1 MNRSFAPDTAAV
13 LPAVRTGAHFFSWL
27 FHPLLVGLYMAIYLI
42 YIDPEYFIGIN
53 VSGKT
58 QVLFIYIINS
68 IFFPLLSVLL
78 CKALGFVQSVY
89 LKTQKE
95 RIILYAISM
104 IFFFWTFYVFK
115 NKPGIPV
122 IMAQMSLGIFLAVI
136 IDFVANIFFKISMHA
151 TGAGGLMGLFT
162 VLLYTSSGFINI
174 PLAIAIFI
182 TGLICTSRLLVSD
195 HRMGDIVFGLI
206 AGYLSQWM
214 AYWFIG

>member
-1 MNRSFAPDTAAV
+1 MNSSFAPDTAAV

-122 IMAQMSLGIFLAVI
+122 IMAQMSLGN
-136 IDFVANIFFKISMHA
+136 FVANIFFKISMHA

>member
-1 MNRSFAPDTAAV
+1 MNSSLATGTGV
-13 LPAVRTGAHFFSWL
+13 VSPAVRAGAQFFSWL

-42 YIDPEYFIGIN
+42 YIDPEYFIGMN
-53 VSGKT
+53 VLGKT
-58 QVLFIYIINS
+58 QILLIYIINS
-68 IFFPLLSVLL
+68 IFFPLLSVFL

-122 IMAQMSLGIFLAVI
+122 IMGQMCLGIFIAVI

-162 VLLYTSSGFINI
+162 VLLFTSSGFVNI
-174 PLAIAIFI
+174 PLAVAIFI
-182 TGLICTSRLLVSD
+182 TGLICTSRLIVSD
-195 HRMGDIVFGLI
+195 HRMGDILFGLI
-206 AGYLSQWM
+206 AGFLSQWM
-214 AYWFIG
+214 AHWFLG